1 MIHYRNY
8 QCFLS
13 PTMSIIYFS
22 RARNLGRVSAPC
34 LKATLIPSRE
44 RKRETKNKKETPI
57 NPEST
62 DILSLFLV
70 RRLFPRHSSNPISI
84 SFRRIH
90 GGNGE
95 TPSRLLDPRYITSK
109 SRSVSFFL
117 PFSIPRLFVQFVLG
131 RGSRLEHVFVVES
144 WRQLEGERDGSE

>member
-1 MIHYRNY
+1 MLSLPNNEHYIFFA
-8 QCFLS
+8 CAK
-13 PTMSIIYFS
+13 S
-22 RARNLGRVSAPC
+22 RPSKRALFKSDVNSVQREREKRKTKRKLR
-34 LKATLIPSRE
+34 LIP
-44 RKRETKNKKETPI
+44 K
-57 NPEST
+57 
-62 DILSLFLV
+62 V
-70 RRLFPRHSSNPISI
+70 PISYPYSSYDVYFHDI
-84 SFRRIH
+84 PPTQFPSRFDVSND
-90 GGNGE
+90 GDGE